1 MASTP
6 IPMNKAGASLPATR
20 AAAPP
25 LRLMPV
31 KQKQSD
37 TRSLV
42 VHGAPK
48 TGKTSLINALVAAGL
63 DVHHLDSDSNNL
75 SLTCGDAPN
84 YHYYPVRNST
94 SNNVWSFFKTLR
106 ETNMVQACHAHATV
120 GCAGCKQEGL
130 PFYGFDLLALPPRSI
145 VVMDSFTSYYRA
157 VTDAVVAK
165 NGKDNLGIE
174 ESDMGYYRTLGSA
187 VSPVWHMMLKLP
199 GAADSLVL
207 THQKDRQTLLTA
219 NPKSQGYVP
228 SFKYPLSGSGTHS
241 LDITSLSPASAVWAT
256 MDEPDAAKRR
266 FITKSNAKCYA
277 FSPEEFGSFDGML
290 PAEAIVEFYKRGRT

>member
-6 IPMNKAGASLPATR
+6 IPMSKPAAAAATR

-31 KQKQSD
+31 KQQQSD

-48 TGKTSLINALVAAGL
+48 TGKTSLLNALVNAGL
-63 DVHHLDSDSNNL
+63 EVHHLDSDSNNL
-75 SLTCGDAPN
+75 SLTCGEAPN
-84 YHYYPVRNST
+84 YFYYPVRNST
-94 SNNVWSFFKTLR
+94 ANNVWAFFKALR
-106 ETNMVQACHAHATV
+106 ETNRVQACHAHATA
-120 GCAGCKQEGL
+120 GCAQCRSDGL
-130 PFYGFDLLALPPRSI
+130 PFYGLDLLSLPPRAI

-157 VTDAVVAK
+157 VQDAVVAK
-165 NGKDNLGIE
+165 NGKDNLCIE
-174 ESDMGYYRTLGSA
+174 DSDMGYYRTLGSA
-187 VSPVWHMMLKLP
+187 AAPVWHMMLKLP

-219 NPKSQGYVP
+219 NPKSQGHVP
-228 SFKYPLSGSGTHS
+228 SFKYPLSGSGSHS
-241 LDITSLSPASAVWAT
+241 LDISSLSPASAVWAT
-256 MDEPDAAKRR
+256 AEEADAAKRR

-277 FSPEEFGSFDGML
+277 FSPEEFGSFADMT
-290 PAEAIVEFYKRGRT
+290 PPEAIVEFYKRGRS